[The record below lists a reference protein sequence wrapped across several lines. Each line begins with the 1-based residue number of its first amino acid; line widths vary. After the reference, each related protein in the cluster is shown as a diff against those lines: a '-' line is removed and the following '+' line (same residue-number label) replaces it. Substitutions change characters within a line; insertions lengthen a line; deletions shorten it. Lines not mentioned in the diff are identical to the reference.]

1 VLAVALVLAALS
13 AHVTWRGHGRATAP
27 GGHRAAASAADI
39 RGVAARWVVS
49 QVSRSAIVSCD
60 PAMCAALQA
69 RGMPSGNLLVLRQG
83 PAGQGAARQG
93 AARQGAARQ
102 GVAGQGAPDPLGSD
116 VVVATSAVRSQFG
129 ARLSEVYAPDVLAS
143 FGERSAR
150 IEIRAVAPDGSAAY
164 RSAARADLLAR
175 KAAGAQLLRNARVG
189 DSVTARRQLA
199 AGAPDSRL
207 LVTLAAVATLQPVY
221 VVAFG
226 DAARGASAGVPLRSA
241 ILTAGGAAPGTGG
254 GGYLRGIVA
263 FLRAQRPPFLAASV
277 VAARLGNGQPSL
289 RIEFAAPSYPGL
301 LGAGSAIDAAPE
313 FNGSG

>member
-1 VLAVALVLAALS
+1 M
-13 AHVTWRGHGRATAP
+13 
-27 GGHRAAASAADI
+27 
-39 RGVAARWVVS
+39 
-49 QVSRSAIVSCD
+49 SCD

-83 PAGQGAARQG
+83 PAGQGAARQE
-93 AARQGAARQ
+93 AARQEAARQ
-102 GVAGQGAPDPLGSD
+102 EAARQEAARQEAAGQGAPDPLGSD

-189 DSVTARRQLA
+189 DSVTARRQFA

-301 LGAGSAIDAAPE
+301 LGAGSAIDAAAE
-313 FNGSG
+313 HNGSG